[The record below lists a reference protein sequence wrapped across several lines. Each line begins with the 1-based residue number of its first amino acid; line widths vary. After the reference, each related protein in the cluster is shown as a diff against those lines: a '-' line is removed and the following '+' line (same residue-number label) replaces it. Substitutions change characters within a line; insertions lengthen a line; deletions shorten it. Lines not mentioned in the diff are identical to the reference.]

1 MGWFDTILRPIMWLV
16 AWIMYGSHKFFTLL
30 FGQGS
35 GLAWI
40 LAIVMLVVVMRVIM
54 IPLFVKQI
62 RSSRSM
68 QLLQPDLQKL
78 QKKYKGKTDPISKR
92 RQQEEMMALYRE
104 HGANPFS
111 SCLPILAQSPFFF
124 ALFRVLYS
132 LKALA
137 EGTYAHGDAIGPI
150 TQEVA
155 KQIESVTLFGAPLSA
170 TFMNKATWVTADG
183 FQANEVTVRI
193 VTVILIIL
201 MSVTVFTT
209 QRQLT
214 MKNMPQSAMDNPM
227 FRTQK
232 IMLYAMPGVFAVS
245 GVNFPI
251 GVLIYWLTTNIWSMG
266 QQFFVIRRMP
276 QPGSEA
282 EQKLKERQA
291 KKRAKKGLPE
301 EVPEINEVPEPPRG
315 GQRLQP
321 KKTSRAERR
330 SGKPEETSKP
340 GGESTQSASPSPS
353 AQDAA
358 ASGSGPVNPST
369 ANQRAKAKPG
379 SSARDANQPTK
390 PKAKGHTAGSSG
402 PAKSA
407 AGQVKPSGSGKEA
420 VSLAEFGRGTTGPDT
435 STGSNGGRSGARTPI
450 KGKGGGQRPQPK
462 KSSRKKRK

>member
-16 AWIMYGSHKFFTLL
+16 AWIMYLSHQFFALL
-30 FGQGS
+30 LGEGS

-68 QLLQPDLQKL
+68 QLIQPELQQLQKR
-78 QKKYKGKTDPISKR
+78 YKGKTDPVSKR
-92 RQQEEMMALYRE
+92 RQQEEMMALYRK

-137 EGTYAHGDAIGPI
+137 DGTYAHGDAVGPI

-170 TFMNKATWVTADG
+170 TFMNPDTWAGAD
-183 FQANEVTVRI
+183 QVTVRI
-193 VTVILIIL
+193 VTVVLIIL

-232 IMLYAMPGVFAVS
+232 IMLYAMPGIFAVS

-251 GVLIYWLTTNIWSMG
+251 GVLIYWLTTNLWSMG

-282 EQKLKERQA
+282 DQRMKERKA
-291 KKRAKKGLPE
+291 KKRAKKGIEDPE
-301 EVPEINEVPEPPRG
+301 ADATEVPEAPRG
-315 GQRLQP
+315 GQRIQP
-321 KKTSRAERR
+321 KKTTRAERR
-330 SGKPEETSKP
+330 TARPDE
-340 GGESTQSASPSPS
+340 SASTEMTEDPSDCG
-353 AQDAA
+353 QVAA
-358 ASGSGPVNPST
+358 ASGAQDRPS
-369 ANQRAKAKPG
+369 APAKQAKSQDAAPEATQSKPG
-379 SSARDANQPTK
+379 KGAASSSMAD
-390 PKAKGHTAGSSG
+390 
-402 PAKSA
+402 
-407 AGQVKPSGSGKEA
+407 
-420 VSLAEFGRGTTGPDT
+420 FGRGTTGQ
-435 STGSNGGRSGARTPI
+435 GAKSGTPT
-450 KGKGGGQRPQPK
+450 KSKGGGQRPQPK